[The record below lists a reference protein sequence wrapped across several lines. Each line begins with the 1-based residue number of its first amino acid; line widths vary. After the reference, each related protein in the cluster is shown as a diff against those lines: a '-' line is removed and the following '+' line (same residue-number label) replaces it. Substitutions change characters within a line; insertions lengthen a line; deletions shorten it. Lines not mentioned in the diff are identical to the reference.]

1 MPTSATPE
9 ESDDEVIELEPSV
22 QLETAEPWAT
32 RGGSAS
38 YQPEAVVAA
47 PGPPQASIAAEV
59 APLLRSRLAAASLL
73 LAVAGA
79 VLLIAH
85 ILRRSDHP
93 SFSWFLLGARFVLPA
108 VIAGLLLSPLSL
120 SIRWLRCL
128 EYALFGGM
136 TLIVVVAEYTINLW
150 LMQRHDYPA
159 MVAFVKNGVINMVIL
174 MFLYGTFIPNKPKT
188 VAWVVLSMALLP
200 MFSLAFL
207 TEHPDASDT
216 LAHFQS
222 AEQSGSN
229 ALFLLIAAGMSIFG
243 SIVLN
248 GLRTE
253 LHVARKFGQY
263 QLVRK
268 LGEGGMGEV
277 YLAEHSLLKRP
288 CALKLIKPEA
298 GTDPIAM
305 ARFERE
311 VQSAARLAHPNTIE
325 IFDYGLTGDGTFY
338 YVMEYLK
345 GRSLS
350 DLVRS
355 HGPLPPGRVI
365 YLMRQ
370 VCAGLAEAH
379 GLGLVHRDLKP
390 ANVFVA
396 VRGGESDVSK
406 VLDFGLVKL
415 TRDPQAANLTSD
427 MTISGTPLFMAPE
440 QTVGDRSLDA
450 RADIYALGAVMYHA
464 LTGQPPF
471 VGDNAFEIMMAHSRD
486 PVVPPSQV
494 NPEVPAD
501 LERVVLRCLA
511 KKPEERYPSARA
523 LGQALAG
530 CAAANEWGANRAE
543 AWWAA
548 EGFIV
553 QPEDSPAEPAAAAA
567 KA

>member
-1 MPTSATPE
+1 MPTSPTPE
-9 ESDDEVIELEPSV
+9 ESDADVIDLEPSI

-47 PGPPQASIAAEV
+47 PGPAQASIAGEIG
-59 APLLRSRLAAASLL
+59 PLLRSRLAAASLL
-73 LAVAGA
+73 LAVAAA

-85 ILRRSDHP
+85 ILRRTDHLA
-93 SFSWFLLGARFVLPA
+93 FSWFLLSARFVLPA

-128 EYALFGGM
+128 EYALFGGL
-136 TLIVVVAEYTINLW
+136 TLIVIVAEYTINLW
-150 LMQRHDYPA
+150 LMQRQDYPA

-207 TEHPDASDT
+207 TEHPDASD
-216 LAHFQS
+216 AISHFQT

-471 VGDNAFEIMMAHSRD
+471 VGENAFEIMMAHSRD
-486 PVVPPSQV
+486 PVVPPSQT

-501 LERVVLRCLA
+501 LEQVVLRCLA
-511 KKPEERYPSARA
+511 KKPEDRYPSARA

-567 KA
+567 KS